1 MLAISDIGKTYPNG
15 VQALGGIQLTV
26 QQGEIV
32 ALVGGSGCGKS
43 TLLRLISGLDQPSRG
58 TVAVD
63 GEVIRAPHPL
73 VNIVFQEPRLL
84 PWLNVADNIGFGLTH
99 LGAQARAERVREAL
113 ERVGLAAYAE
123 KWPRELSGGQS
134 QRVALARALVTEP
147 HVLLLDEPFSALDAF
162 TRADLQDHLVS
173 LWERYRPTLVL
184 VTHDIEEALVL
195 ASRIVIMQPNP
206 GRIAQSFEV
215 VLPRPRERHSEA
227 FDAEKRRILKA
238 LNATLS
244 QPGPMAGDEALIQ
257 GAGI

>member
-1 MLAISDIGKTYPNG
+1 MLEIRNLGKTYPNG
-15 VQALGGIQLTV
+15 AHALGGITLTV

-43 TLLRLISGLDQPSRG
+43 TLLRLISGLDPASHG
-58 TVAVD
+58 AVEVEGD
-63 GEVIRAPHPL
+63 VIRDPHPK
-73 VNIVFQEPRLL
+73 VGIVFQEPRLL
-84 PWLNVADNIGFGLTH
+84 PWLNVGENIGFGLSGLPPET
-99 LGAQARAERVREAL
+99 RAAKISEAL
-113 ERVGLAAYAE
+113 ERVGLAHYAG

-147 HVLLLDEPFSALDAF
+147 QVLLLDEPFSALDAF
-162 TRADLQDHLVS
+162 TRADLQDHLIT

-215 VLPRPRERHSEA
+215 ALPRPRQRHSEA

-238 LNATLS
+238 LNATLAD
-244 QPGPMAGDEALIQ
+244 PRAGEDGLTQ